1 MGILI
6 PQHLNTFLIS
16 VMGSSITR
24 SGYKH
29 FKDLLFS
36 QTQRSL
42 ERYII
47 PFSLV
52 NFLVKYNIIP
62 KGVHMIRLHINEF
75 SENKLLI
82 CM

>member
-6 PQHLNTFLIS
+6 PQHLKTFLIS
-16 VMGSSITR
+16 VMGSGITR

-36 QTQRSL
+36 LTQCSL

-47 PFSLV
+47 PFFLV
-52 NFLVKYNIIP
+52 NFSVKNDIIL
-62 KGVHMIRLHINEF
+62 KGVHMIRLQINEF

-82 CM
+82 CV